1 MSFSIL
7 ESAAALLK
15 AETGK
20 AAYKLLANILRNN
33 RDKAAA
39 NTIISTTPQNDNVR
53 GASAYRGIFSPKD
66 GQES

>member
-1 MSFSIL
+1 MT
-7 ESAAALLK
+7 K

-20 AAYKLLANILRNN
+20 AAHKSHANIHKDN

-53 GASAYRGIFSPKD
+53 GASAYRGIVSSKD
-66 GQES
+66 KQEP